1 MSAKNELDKTEN
13 KKKTGGKRPSSG
25 LPIAGGKDL
34 VNATFPGKELTP
46 REIVAELDK
55 YIVGQKKAKRA
66 VAVALR
72 NRIRRLKLESDMRED
87 IAPKNILMIGPTGV
101 GKTEIARRLAK
112 LAGSPFIKVE
122 ATKYTEVGYVGRDV
136 ESMIRDLMAAG
147 IQMVKQEMQET
158 VTTEAEKRAEDALLD
173 LLLPGTGK
181 KRKESKPQPGPVVR
195 PMGTFSINSDNASG
209 SGPALMGTAIQV
221 GIPVFR
227 KKSNDE
233 DTETR
238 EENEEHEAGE
248 KQTQEDK
255 SEEAAVKDSST
266 REKFRTMLREGK
278 LEDRMV
284 EITVNQNPQFPSF
297 EMMGGGFEDL
307 ESSLSGIAG
316 FFGGG
321 KKKKLVTVSRARE
334 ILIGEEL
341 EKLVDRDRVSDEAR
355 QRVEETGIVFIDEID
370 KIAVKGE
377 RGGGGPDVSRE
388 GVQRDIL
395 PIVEGA
401 TVNTKWGPVNTD
413 HILFVAAGAFNVS
426 KPSDLIPELQG
437 RFPLRV
443 ELDSLGKDDF
453 LRILTEPKNALTKQY
468 IELLATEEVTIE
480 FTPEAIDRLAALAA
494 DVNSRLENIGARRLH
509 TIMEA
514 LLEELSFEAPDIAPT
529 QVSITEAYVN
539 EKLTDLVMDQDLGR
553 YIL

>member
-1 MSAKNELDKTEN
+1 MTSEKNLD
-13 KKKTGGKRPSSG
+13 R
-25 LPIAGGKDL
+25 
-34 VNATFPGKELTP
+34 LTP

-72 NRIRRLKLESDMRED
+72 NRIRRLKLDPEVRED

-147 IQMVKQEMQET
+147 VAMVKQEMQET
-158 VTTEAEKRAEDALLD
+158 VTADAEKRAEEALLD

-181 KRKESKPQPGPVVR
+181 KPKTPKQPEGGPVVR
-195 PMGTFSINSDNASG
+195 PMGTFALSPNGGNG
-209 SGPALMGTAIQV
+209 TLMGTAIQV
-221 GIPVFR
+221 GIPMMR
-227 KKSNDE
+227 KPDGSITAAPE
-233 DTETR
+233 IGSGEAAGTE
-238 EENEEHEAGE
+238 EAF
-248 KQTQEDK
+248 QQED
-255 SEEAAVKDSST
+255 SAADQKAETKKDST
-266 REKFRTMLREGK
+266 REKFRAMLREKK
-278 LEDRMV
+278 LEDRLV
-284 EITVNQNPQFPSF
+284 EITISQSPQFPAF
-297 EMMGGGFEDL
+297 EMMGGGMEDL
-307 ESSLSGIAG
+307 GDSLSGIAG

-321 KKKKLVTVSRARE
+321 KKTKLLPVSRARE
-334 ILIGEEL
+334 ILIAEES
-341 EKLVDRDRVSDEAR
+341 EKLIDRERVNEEAR
-355 QRVEETGIVFIDEID
+355 QRVCETGIVFIDEID
-370 KIAVKGE
+370 KIAVKDG
-377 RGGGGPDVSRE
+377 RGGGPDVSRE

-401 TVNTKWGPVNTD
+401 VVNTKWGPVDTA

-443 ELDSLGKDDF
+443 ELESLGKAEF

-468 IELLATEEVTIE
+468 TDLLGTEGVEIE
-480 FTPEAIDRLAALAA
+480 FTPESIDRLAALAA
-494 DVNSRLENIGARRLH
+494 EVNARLENIGARRLH

-514 LLEELSFEAPDIAPT
+514 LLEELSFDAPDIAPT
-529 QVSITEAYVN
+529 KISITEAFVN
-539 EKLTDLVMDQDLGR
+539 ERLQDLVVDNDLGR

>member
-1 MSAKNELDKTEN
+1 MGDTQEKKD
-13 KKKTGGKRPSSG
+13 KKKSG
-25 LPIAGGKDL
+25 EKNLDR
-34 VNATFPGKELTP
+34 LTP

-147 IQMVKQEMQET
+147 IQMVKQEMQES
-158 VTTEAEKRAEDALLD
+158 VTAEAEKRAEDSLLD
-173 LLLPGTGK
+173 LLLPGTNK
-181 KRKESKPQPGPVVR
+181 KRKDPKPSSSGPVIR
-195 PMGTFSINSDNASG
+195 PMGTFAINPDSNG
-209 SGPALMGTAIQV
+209 GPGPALMGTAIQV
-221 GIPVFR
+221 GIPTHLLNR
-227 KKSNDE
+227 SQDSLDQE
-233 DTETR
+233 EEPETSEAR
-238 EENEEHEAGE
+238 EKETGE
-248 KQTQEDK
+248 T
-255 SEEAAVKDSST
+255 AVKDST
-266 REKFRTMLREGK
+266 REKFRAMLRDGK
-278 LEDRMV
+278 LEDKMV
-284 EITVNQNPQFPSF
+284 EITVNQSPQFPAI
-297 EMMGGGFEDL
+297 EMMGGSFEEL
-307 ESSLSGIAG
+307 GSSLSGIADL
-316 FFGGG
+316 FGGA

-334 ILIGEEL
+334 ILIAEEL

-377 RGGGGPDVSRE
+377 HGGGPDVSRE

-401 TVNTKWGPVNTD
+401 TVNTKWGQVNTD
-413 HILFVAAGAFNVS
+413 HILFIAAGAFNVS

-443 ELDSLGKDDF
+443 ELDSLGKEDF

-468 IELLATEEVTIE
+468 IELLGTEIVEIT
-480 FTPEAIDRLAALAA
+480 FTPEAIERLAALAA
-494 DVNSRLENIGARRLH
+494 DVNARLENIGARRLH

-514 LLEELSFEAPDIAPT
+514 LLEELSFDAPDIAPAKIA
-529 QVSITEAYVN
+529 ITESYVN
-539 EKLTDLVMDQDLGR
+539 EKLTDLVMDNDLGR

>member
-1 MSAKNELDKTEN
+1 MEEAKKTERA
-13 KKKTGGKRPSSG
+13 GKALDR
-25 LPIAGGKDL
+25 
-34 VNATFPGKELTP
+34 LTP
-46 REIVAELDK
+46 REIVTELDK

-72 NRIRRLKLESDMRED
+72 NRIRRLKIDAEMRDD
-87 IAPKNILMIGPTGV
+87 ITPKNILMIGPTGV

-112 LAGSPFIKVE
+112 LANSPFIKVE

-147 IQMVKQEMQET
+147 FQMVKQEMQES
-158 VTTEAEKRAEDALLD
+158 VTADASSRAEEALLD
-173 LLLPGTGK
+173 LLLPGK
-181 KRKESKPQPGPVVR
+181 KSKTAKTSPAPIVK
-195 PMGTFSINSDNASG
+195 PMGTFSITPNSNGNSG
-209 SGPALMGTAIQV
+209 TSFMGGAIQI
-221 GIPVFR
+221 GITKGQIPAGEDAG
-227 KKSNDE
+227 KGEANDE
-233 DTETR
+233 QVSPEK
-238 EENEEHEAGE
+238 EA
-248 KQTQEDK
+248 DRN
-255 SEEAAVKDSST
+255 AT
-266 REKFRTMLREGK
+266 REKLRAMLREGK
-278 LEDRMV
+278 LEDKTV
-284 EITVNQNPQFPSF
+284 EITVNQQPQFPI
-297 EMMGGGFEDL
+297 EMMGGGMEEI

-321 KKKKLVTVSRARE
+321 KKKKLVSVKRARE
-334 ILIGEEL
+334 ILIQEES
-341 EKLVDRDRVSDEAR
+341 EKLIDRDRVSDDAR

-370 KIAVKGE
+370 KIAVKSD
-377 RGGGGPDVSRE
+377 RGSGPDVSRE

-413 HILFVAAGAFNVS
+413 HILFIAAGAFNIA

-437 RFPLRV
+437 RFPLRG

-468 IELLATEEVTIE
+468 VELMATENVEIE
-480 FTPEAIDRLAALAA
+480 FTPEAVERLAFLAA
-494 DVNSRLENIGARRLH
+494 EVNSKLENIGARRLH

-514 LLEELSFEAPDIAPT
+514 LLEELSFEAPDIAPAK
-529 QVSITEAYVN
+529 VPITVDFVN
-539 EKLTDLVMDQDLGR
+539 EKLVDLVKDQDLGR

>member
-1 MSAKNELDKTEN
+1 MSEKNLD
-13 KKKTGGKRPSSG
+13 R
-25 LPIAGGKDL
+25 
-34 VNATFPGKELTP
+34 LTP

-72 NRIRRLKLESDMRED
+72 NRIRRLKLDPEVRED

-147 IQMVKQEMQET
+147 VQMVKQEMQET
-158 VTTEAEKRAEDALLD
+158 VTADAEKRAEDALLD

-181 KRKESKPQPGPVVR
+181 KPKETKPPEGPVVR
-195 PMGTFSINSDNASG
+195 PMGAFSINPSNGNG
-209 SGPALMGTAIQV
+209 SLMGAAIQV
-221 GIPVFR
+221 GIPISR
-227 KKSNDE
+227 QQAGGNDDTPEISSNIADSSAEEPAADAGSKKD
-233 DTETR
+233 
-238 EENEEHEAGE
+238 
-248 KQTQEDK
+248 
-255 SEEAAVKDSST
+255 ST

-278 LEDRMV
+278 LEDRLV
-284 EITVNQNPQFPSF
+284 EITINQSPQFPAF
-297 EMMGGGFEDL
+297 EMMGGGMEDL

-321 KKKKLVTVSRARE
+321 KKKKLLPVSRARE
-334 ILIGEEL
+334 VLVAEES
-341 EKLVDRDRVSDEAR
+341 EKLIDRDRVSDEAR
-355 QRVEETGIVFIDEID
+355 QRVCETGIVFIDEID
-370 KIAVKGE
+370 KIAVKGD
-377 RGGGGPDVSRE
+377 RGGGPDVSRE

-401 TVNTKWGPVNTD
+401 VVNTKWGPVDTS

-443 ELDSLGKDDF
+443 ELESLGKAEF

-468 IELLATEEVTIE
+468 VDLLATEGVEIE
-480 FTPEAIDRLAALAA
+480 FTPDSIDRLAALAA
-494 DVNSRLENIGARRLH
+494 EVNSRLENIGARRLH

-529 QVSITEAYVN
+529 KISITESYVN
-539 EKLTDLVMDQDLGR
+539 ERLQDLVVDNDLGR

>member
-1 MSAKNELDKTEN
+1 MNEKNLD
-13 KKKTGGKRPSSG
+13 RLS
-25 LPIAGGKDL
+25 
-34 VNATFPGKELTP
+34 P

-72 NRIRRLKLESDMRED
+72 NRIRRLKLEPEVRED

-147 IQMVKQEMQET
+147 VQMVKQEMQESVT
-158 VTTEAEKRAEDALLD
+158 VEAEKRAEEALLD
-173 LLLPGTGK
+173 LLLPGMGK
-181 KRKESKPQPGPVVR
+181 KNTEPKTPEGAVMR
-195 PMGTFSINSDNASG
+195 PMGTFSIGPNNSG
-209 SGPALMGTAIQV
+209 GPGPAFMGAAIQV
-221 GIPVFR
+221 GIPTV
-227 KKSNDE
+227 KNG
-233 DTETR
+233 
-238 EENEEHEAGE
+238 AGDAAN
-248 KQTQEDK
+248 KPDAEDK
-255 SEEAAVKDSST
+255 PDAAADTPEAEEGAKAAAPKDSPT
-266 REKFRTMLREGK
+266 RGKFRAMLREGK
-278 LEDRMV
+278 LEDRLV
-284 EITVNQNPQFPSF
+284 EITVNQNPQFPAF
-297 EMMGGGFEDL
+297 EMMGGGMEDI

-321 KKKKLVTVSRARE
+321 KKKKLLPVKRARE
-334 ILIGEEL
+334 ILINEES
-341 EKLVDRDRVSDEAR
+341 EKLIDRDRVSDEAR

-370 KIAVKGE
+370 KIAVKGD
-377 RGGGGPDVSRE
+377 RGNGPDVSRE

-401 TVNTKWGPVNTD
+401 TVNTKWGPVDTS

-443 ELDSLGKDDF
+443 ELDSLGKDEF

-468 IELLATEEVTIE
+468 IDLLGTEEVEIE
-480 FTPEAIDRLAALAA
+480 FTPEAIQRLAALAA

-509 TIMEA
+509 TIMET
-514 LLEELSFEAPDIAPT
+514 LLEELSFEAPDISPAK
-529 QVSITEAYVN
+529 VSITEAYVN
-539 EKLTDLVMDQDLGR
+539 ERLNDLAVDQDLGR

>member
-1 MSAKNELDKTEN
+1 MSVNQN
-13 KKKTGGKRPSSG
+13 RSG
-25 LPIAGGKDL
+25 RKPAPLIKAD
-34 VNATFPGKELTP
+34 LTP

-72 NRIRRLKLESDMRED
+72 NRMRRLKLDPELRED

-158 VTTEAEKRAEDALLD
+158 VTAEAEKQAEEALLN

-181 KRKESKPQPGPVVR
+181 KPKDSKGKGQPTVR
-195 PMGTFSINSDNASG
+195 PVGAFSINPNDTGGSG
-209 SGPALMGTAIQV
+209 SALMGAAIQV
-221 GIPVFR
+221 GIPINRHVE
-227 KKSNDE
+227 KEESGQ
-233 DTETR
+233 
-238 EENEEHEAGE
+238 EENGAGTGE
-248 KQTQEDK
+248 
-255 SEEAAVKDSST
+255 EEAAGRVPNST
-266 REKFRTMLREGK
+266 REKFRALLREGK

-284 EITVNQNPQFPSF
+284 EISVSQNPQFPM
-297 EMMGGGFEDL
+297 EMIAGGMEEL

-321 KKKKLVTVSRARE
+321 KKKKLVTVGRARE
-334 ILIGEEL
+334 ILINEES
-341 EKLVDRDRVSDEAR
+341 EKLIDRDRVSDEAR

-370 KIAVKGE
+370 KIAVKGD
-377 RGGGGPDVSRE
+377 RGGGPDVSRE

-443 ELDSLGKDDF
+443 ELDSLGKDEF

-468 IELLATEEVTIE
+468 RDLLGTETVEIE
-480 FTPEAIDRLAALAA
+480 FTPEAVERLAVLAA

-514 LLEELSFEAPDIAPT
+514 LLEELSFEAPDISPAKIP
-529 QVSITEAYVN
+529 ITREYVDK
-539 EKLTDLVMDQDLGR
+539 KLDDLIKDQDLGR

>member
-1 MSAKNELDKTEN
+1 MAEN
-13 KKKTGGKRPSSG
+13 KQTDEKANK
-25 LPIAGGKDL
+25 
-34 VNATFPGKELTP
+34 LTP
-46 REIVAELDK
+46 KEIVSELDK

-72 NRIRRLKLESDMRED
+72 NRIRRLKLDPELRED

-112 LAGSPFIKVE
+112 LAGSPFLKVE

-147 IQMVKQEMQET
+147 FQMVKQEMQET
-158 VTTEAEKRAEDALLD
+158 VLQEAKKRAEEELLD
-173 LLLPGTGK
+173 LLLPTNNK
-181 KRKESKPQPGPVVR
+181 KTKEKKMKPVVR
-195 PMGTFSINSDNASG
+195 PMGAFSINPENSNG
-209 SGPALMGTAIQV
+209 SIIGTTLQV
-221 GIPVFR
+221 GIPFMNN
-227 KKSNDE
+227 K
-233 DTETR
+233 
-238 EENEEHEAGE
+238 EENEEEKNADAKEEPVNEGE
-248 KQTQEDK
+248 DEKFK
-255 SEEAAVKDSST
+255 AT
-266 REKFRTMLREGK
+266 REKFRVMLREGK
-278 LEDRMV
+278 LEDRPV
-284 EITVNQNPQFPSF
+284 ELMVNQNPQFPMV
-297 EMMGGGFEDL
+297 EMMGAGMEEL
-307 ESSLSGIAG
+307 ENSLSGIAG

-321 KKKKLVTVSRARE
+321 KKKKVVTVARARE
-334 ILIGEEL
+334 ILEAEEA

-355 QRVEETGIVFIDEID
+355 QRVEETGIIFIDEID
-370 KIAVKGE
+370 KIAVKGD
-377 RGGGGPDVSRE
+377 RGGGPDVSRE

-413 HILFVAAGAFNVS
+413 HILFIAAGAFNVS

-453 LRILTEPKNALTKQY
+453 LRILTEPKNALIRQY
-468 IELLATEEVTIE
+468 TELLGTEDVKIT
-480 FTPEAIDRLAALAA
+480 FAPEAVEHLAALAA
-494 DVNSRLENIGARRLH
+494 DVNSKLENIGARRLH

-514 LLEELSFEAPDIAPT
+514 LLEELSFEASDIAPANID
-529 QVSITEAYVN
+529 ITVDYVN
-539 EKLTDLVMDQDLGR
+539 EKLAEIVKDQDLGR

>member
-1 MSAKNELDKTEN
+1 MSEKNLD
-13 KKKTGGKRPSSG
+13 R
-25 LPIAGGKDL
+25 
-34 VNATFPGKELTP
+34 LTP

-72 NRIRRLKLESDMRED
+72 NRIRRLKLDPEVRED

-147 IQMVKQEMQET
+147 VQMVKQEMQET
-158 VTTEAEKRAEDALLD
+158 VTADAEKRAEEALLD

-181 KRKESKPQPGPVVR
+181 KPAETKPTENPVVR
-195 PMGTFSINSDNASG
+195 PMGAFSINPSNGNG
-209 SGPALMGTAIQV
+209 SLMGAAIQV
-221 GIPVFR
+221 GIPISR
-227 KKSNDE
+227 RNTQKTGNDE
-233 DTETR
+233 IDSPA
-238 EENEEHEAGE
+238 EEPAADAG
-248 KQTQEDK
+248 TQRNAGNRRD
-255 SEEAAVKDSST
+255 ST
-266 REKFRTMLREGK
+266 REKFRAMLREGK
-278 LEDRMV
+278 LEDRLV
-284 EITVNQNPQFPSF
+284 EITISQTPQFPAF
-297 EMMGGGFEDL
+297 EMMGNGMEEL

-321 KKKKLVTVSRARE
+321 KKKKLLPVSRARE
-334 ILIGEEL
+334 ILVAEES
-341 EKLVDRDRVSDEAR
+341 EKLIDRDRVSDEAR
-355 QRVEETGIVFIDEID
+355 QRVCETGIVFIDEID
-370 KIAVKGE
+370 KIAVKGD
-377 RGGGGPDVSRE
+377 RGGGPDVSRE

-401 TVNTKWGPVNTD
+401 VVNTKWGPVDTS

-443 ELDSLGKDDF
+443 ELEPLGKAEF

-468 IELLATEEVTIE
+468 IDLLATEGVEIE
-480 FTPEAIDRLAALAA
+480 FTSDSIDRLAALAA
-494 DVNSRLENIGARRLH
+494 EVNSRLENIGARRLH

-514 LLEELSFEAPDIAPT
+514 LLEELSFEAPDIAPAKI
-529 QVSITEAYVN
+529 SITESYVN
-539 EKLTDLVMDQDLGR
+539 ERLQDLAVDNDLGR

>member
-1 MSAKNELDKTEN
+1 MNKGAKDMQEKNLD
-13 KKKTGGKRPSSG
+13 R
-25 LPIAGGKDL
+25 
-34 VNATFPGKELTP
+34 LTP

-72 NRIRRLKLESDMRED
+72 NRIRRLKLEPEIRED

-147 IQMVKQEMQET
+147 VQMVKQEMQESVT
-158 VTTEAEKRAEDALLD
+158 VEAEKRVEEALLD

-181 KRKESKPQPGPVVR
+181 KPKEPKQAPGPMVR
-195 PMGTFSINSDNASG
+195 PVGAFSINPNNSD
-209 SGPALMGTAIQV
+209 GPGPSLMGAAIQV
-221 GIPVFR
+221 GIPTMNNRDVNQSF
-227 KKSNDE
+227 
-233 DTETR
+233 
-238 EENEEHEAGE
+238 G
-248 KQTQEDK
+248 
-255 SEEAAVKDSST
+255 SEEGTPPGEEPVPAEPRNRRGVKDEAAGGNAPGGNRPGGNPSGAAST
-266 REKFRTMLREGK
+266 REKFRVMLREGK
-278 LEDRMV
+278 LEGRTV
-284 EITVNQNPQFPSF
+284 EITVKQNLQFPAI
-297 EMMGGGFEDL
+297 EMMGGGMEEL

-316 FFGGG
+316 FFGGN
-321 KKKKLVTVSRARE
+321 KKKKLVSVGRARE
-334 ILIGEEL
+334 ILLAEES
-341 EKLVDRDRVSDEAR
+341 EKLIDRDRVSDEAR

-370 KIAVKGE
+370 KIAVKGD
-377 RGGGGPDVSRE
+377 RGGGPDVSRE

-413 HILFVAAGAFNVS
+413 HILFVAAGAFNIS

-443 ELDSLGKDDF
+443 ELESLGKEDF

-468 IELLATEEVTIE
+468 TDLLATEQVEIE
-480 FTPEAIDRLAALAA
+480 FTPEAIERLAALAA

-509 TIMEA
+509 TIMET
-514 LLEELSFEAPDIAPT
+514 LLEELSFEAPDIAPAHIP
-529 QVSITEAYVN
+529 ITEAYVN
-539 EKLTDLVMDQDLGR
+539 EKLADIVTDQDLGR